1 MRVLVLGCRGQ
12 VGAELMRA
20 RWDHPAE
27 VTGLAR
33 PQFDIAAPDKIAEA
47 LSALRPN
54 IVVNAAAYTAV
65 DRAETDEAQAF
76 AVNAEGPRMV
86 AEACSRGRIPL
97 IHLSTDYVF
106 DGSATRPYRE
116 SDPIRPINA
125 YGRSKA
131 AGEAAVR
138 LYQPRHII
146 VRTAWVHASHGGNFV
161 RTMVRL
167 ARERDEVAVVTDQLG
182 TPTAAADIAAAI
194 VQIARRI
201 ASAGKELADVPW
213 GTYHYTAHGE
223 TSWHDLAKHIFEQL
237 ARAGGRR
244 PQLRPIAA
252 ADYAS
257 QTPRPA
263 YSILDC
269 TLIEQAFGVAR
280 LPWQEGVDRVLDALL
295 SAGDRR
301 KQYAYG
307 GA

>member
-1 MRVLVLGCRGQ
+1 LG
-12 VGAELMRA
+12 
-20 RWDHPAE
+20 
-27 VTGLAR
+27 
-33 PQFDIAAPDKIAEA
+33 PD
-47 LSALRPN
+47 

-76 AVNAEGPRMV
+76 AVNAEGPRIL
-86 AEACSRGRIPL
+86 AEACGREGIPL

-106 DGSATRPYRE
+106 DGSARRPYRE
-116 SDPIRPINA
+116 CDPIRPINA

-138 LYQPRHII
+138 LCQPRHII
-146 VRTAWVHASHGGNFV
+146 VRTAWVYASHGSNFV

-167 ARERDEVAVVTDQLG
+167 AREREEVGVVADQLG
-182 TPTAAADIAAAI
+182 SPTAAADIAAAI

-201 ASAGKELADVPW
+201 ASAGKGLTDAPW

-223 TSWHDLAKHIFEQL
+223 TSWHGLAKHIFEHL
-237 ARAGGRR
+237 ARAGERR

-252 ADYAS
+252 ADYSS

-263 YSILDC
+263 YSVLDC

-280 LPWQEGVDRVLDALL
+280 LPWQGSVDRVLDELVPV
-295 SAGDRR
+295 GDRR

-307 GA
+307 GV